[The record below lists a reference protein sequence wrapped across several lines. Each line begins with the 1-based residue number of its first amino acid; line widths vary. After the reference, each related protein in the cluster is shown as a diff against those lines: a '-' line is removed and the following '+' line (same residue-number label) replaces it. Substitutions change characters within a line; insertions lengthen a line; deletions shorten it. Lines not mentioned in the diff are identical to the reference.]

1 MSVLT
6 LDPFDDDGARRER
19 TLWTVAAIVVAS
31 LHVGLAIGYLL
42 LHPAPEGRAQAD
54 AFDVVFTPAV
64 VNEPAP
70 IAQETPAEPTPPAEP
85 PKEEPAKEEPVARE
99 AVAEPVP
106 QAQPDPEPQVTA
118 QPEPVPET
126 IAQPEPMPQVALAPE
141 PPRADDVV
149 LPPPPPPKPIEA
161 KPPEP
166 KPTPAPERVERKPVE
181 KKEAKEKVERKPA
194 PAKPAAAAESRQSR
208 VASAPNPGEDSV
220 GAREGQA
227 AWNHQV
233 EAQIGRAA
241 AGAYPSDGNGV
252 TGTVAVSVVIDR
264 NGRLL
269 SRRLAGSSG
278 SPALDRAALSIIE
291 RAQPFPRFPPV
302 MTMAQV
308 SRTVPLR
315 LRPR

>member
-6 LDPFDDDGARRER
+6 LDPFEHEQRRER
-19 TLWTVAAIVVAS
+19 TLWTIAALVVAA
-31 LHVGLAIGYLL
+31 LHVGLAVGYLL
-42 LHPAPEGRAQAD
+42 LRPAPQGRAQAP

-64 VNEPAP
+64 VSEPAP
-70 IAQETPAEPTPPAEP
+70 TAQDAPASEPPPAEP
-85 PKEEPAKEEPVARE
+85 PKEEQVKDEPVARE

-106 QAQPDPEPQVTA
+106 PAPSEPEPQVVA
-118 QPEPVPET
+118 QPDLEPDVIPS
-126 IAQPEPMPQVALAPE
+126 PEPAPQVALAPE

-166 KPTPAPERVERKPVE
+166 KPVPVPERVERKPVE
-181 KKEAKEKVERKPA
+181 KKETKKAERKSA
-194 PAKPAAAAESRQSR
+194 SAKPAAAPAARPSR
-208 VASAPNPGEDSV
+208 VASAPNPGDDSV

-227 AWNHQV
+227 SWNAEV
-233 EAQIGRAA
+233 VAQIRRAA
-241 AGAYPSDGNGV
+241 AYPSDGNGAS
-252 TGTVAVSVVIDR
+252 GTVMLNVVIDR

-278 SPALDRAALSIIE
+278 SPALDRAALGIIE
-291 RAQPFPRFPPV
+291 RAAPFPRFPPA
-302 MTMAQV
+302 MAQAQV
-308 SRTVPLR
+308 SRTVPLH

>member
-6 LDPFDDDGARRER
+6 LDPFEHEQRRER
-19 TLWTVAAIVVAS
+19 TLWTIAALVVAA
-31 LHVGLAIGYLL
+31 LHVGLAVGYLL
-42 LHPAPEGRAQAD
+42 LRPAPQGRAQAP

-64 VNEPAP
+64 VSEPAP
-70 IAQETPAEPTPPAEP
+70 TAQDAPASEPTSAEP
-85 PKEEPAKEEPVARE
+85 PKEEQVKDEPVARE

-106 QAQPDPEPQVTA
+106 PAPSEPEPQVMA
-118 QPEPVPET
+118 QPDLEPDVIPS
-126 IAQPEPMPQVALAPE
+126 PEPAPQVALAPE

-166 KPTPAPERVERKPVE
+166 KPVPVPERVERKPVE
-181 KKEAKEKVERKPA
+181 KKETKKAERKSA
-194 PAKPAAAAESRQSR
+194 PPKPAAAPAARPSR

-227 AWNHQV
+227 SWNAEV
-233 EAQIGRAA
+233 VAQIRRAA
-241 AGAYPSDGNGV
+241 AYPSDGNGAS
-252 TGTVAVSVVIDR
+252 GTVMLNVVIDR

-278 SPALDRAALSIIE
+278 SPALDRAALGIIE
-291 RAQPFPRFPPV
+291 RAAPFPRFPPA
-302 MTMAQV
+302 MAQAQV
-308 SRTVPLR
+308 SRTVPLH

>member
-6 LDPFDDDGARRER
+6 LDPFEHEQRRER
-19 TLWTVAAIVVAS
+19 TLWTIAALVVGG
-31 LHVGLAIGYLL
+31 LHVGLAVGYLL
-42 LHPAPEGRAQAD
+42 LRPAPQGRAQAP

-64 VNEPAP
+64 VSEPAP
-70 IAQETPAEPTPPAEP
+70 TAQDAPASEPPPVEP
-85 PKEEPAKEEPVARE
+85 PKDEPVKDDLVARE

-106 QAQPDPEPQVTA
+106 APSE
-118 QPEPVPET
+118 PEPVPDVVPS
-126 IAQPEPMPQVALAPE
+126 PEPAPQVALAPE

-161 KPPEP
+161 KLPEP
-166 KPTPAPERVERKPVE
+166 KPVPVPERVERKPVE
-181 KKEAKEKVERKPA
+181 KKETKERAERKPA
-194 PAKPAAAAESRQSR
+194 PPKPAAAPAARPSR

-227 AWNHQV
+227 SWNAEV
-233 EAQIGRAA
+233 VAQIRRAA
-241 AGAYPSDGNGV
+241 AYPSDGNGAS
-252 TGTVAVSVVIDR
+252 GTVMLNVVIDR

-278 SPALDRAALSIIE
+278 SPALDRAAMGIIE
-291 RAQPFPRFPPV
+291 RAAPFPRFPPA
-302 MTMAQV
+302 MAQAQV
-308 SRTVPLR
+308 SRTVPLH

>member
-6 LDPFDDDGARRER
+6 LGPFDDEERRER
-19 TLWTVAAIVVAS
+19 TLWSVAAILVAS
-31 LHVGLAIGYLL
+31 LHVGLAAGYLL
-42 LHPAPEGRAQAD
+42 LRPTPDGRAQAE

-70 IAQETPAEPTPPAEP
+70 VAQETPAEPMPPAEP

-126 IAQPEPMPQVALAPE
+126 IPQPEPMPQVALAPE

-166 KPTPAPERVERKPVE
+166 KPAPAPERVERKPVE
-181 KKEAKEKVERKPA
+181 KKDAKEKAEKKPA
-194 PAKPAAAAESRQSR
+194 PPKAAAAPASRPSR
-208 VASAPNPGEDSV
+208 VALAPNAGEDSE

-227 AWNHQV
+227 NWNSQV
-233 EAQIGRAA
+233 RASIARAA
-241 AGAYPSDGNGV
+241 SYPSDGNGAS
-252 TGTVAVSVVIDR
+252 GTATVMVVIDR

-278 SPALDRAALSIIE
+278 SPALDRAALSIVE
-291 RAQPFPRFPPV
+291 RAAPFPRFPPV
-302 MTMAQV
+302 MRQAQE
-308 SRTVPLR
+308 SLNVPLH
-315 LRPR
+315 LRQR

>member
-6 LDPFDDDGARRER
+6 LDPFEHEQRRER
-19 TLWTVAAIVVAS
+19 TLWTIAALVVAA
-31 LHVGLAIGYLL
+31 LHVGLAVGYLL
-42 LHPAPEGRAQAD
+42 LRPAPQGRAQAP

-64 VNEPAP
+64 VSEPAP
-70 IAQETPAEPTPPAEP
+70 TAQDAPASEPTSAEP
-85 PKEEPAKEEPVARE
+85 PKEEQVKDEPVARE

-106 QAQPDPEPQVTA
+106 PAPSEPEPQVVA
-118 QPEPVPET
+118 QPDLEPDVIPS
-126 IAQPEPMPQVALAPE
+126 PEPAPQVALAPE

-166 KPTPAPERVERKPVE
+166 KPVPVPERVERKPVE
-181 KKEAKEKVERKPA
+181 KKETKKAERKSA
-194 PAKPAAAAESRQSR
+194 PPKPAAAPAARPSR

-227 AWNHQV
+227 SWNAEV
-233 EAQIGRAA
+233 VAQIRRAA
-241 AGAYPSDGNGV
+241 AYPSDGNGAS
-252 TGTVAVSVVIDR
+252 GTVMLNVVIDR

-278 SPALDRAALSIIE
+278 SPALDRAAMGIIE
-291 RAQPFPRFPPV
+291 RAAPFPRFPPA
-302 MTMAQV
+302 MAQAQV
-308 SRTVPLR
+308 SRTVPLH

>member
-6 LDPFDDDGARRER
+6 LDPFEHEQRRER
-19 TLWTVAAIVVAS
+19 TLWTIAALVVAA
-31 LHVGLAIGYLL
+31 LHVGLAVGYLL
-42 LHPAPEGRAQAD
+42 LRPAPQGRAQAP

-64 VNEPAP
+64 VSEPAP
-70 IAQETPAEPTPPAEP
+70 TAQDAPASEPPPAEP
-85 PKEEPAKEEPVARE
+85 PKEEQVNDEPVARE

-106 QAQPDPEPQVTA
+106 PAPSEPEPQVVA
-118 QPEPVPET
+118 QPDLEPDVIPS
-126 IAQPEPMPQVALAPE
+126 PEPAPQVALAPE

-166 KPTPAPERVERKPVE
+166 KPVPVPERVERKPVE
-181 KKEAKEKVERKPA
+181 KKETKKAERKSA
-194 PAKPAAAAESRQSR
+194 PAKPAAAPAARPSR

-227 AWNHQV
+227 SWNAEV
-233 EAQIGRAA
+233 VAQIRRAA
-241 AGAYPSDGNGV
+241 AYPSDGNGAS
-252 TGTVAVSVVIDR
+252 GTVMLNVVIDR

-278 SPALDRAALSIIE
+278 SPALDRAALGIIE
-291 RAQPFPRFPPV
+291 RAAPFPRFPPA
-302 MTMAQV
+302 MAQAQV
-308 SRTVPLR
+308 SRTVPLH

>member
-6 LDPFDDDGARRER
+6 LDPFEHEQRRER
-19 TLWTVAAIVVAS
+19 TLWTIAALVVAA
-31 LHVGLAIGYLL
+31 LHVGLAVGYLL
-42 LHPAPEGRAQAD
+42 LRPAPQGRAQAP

-64 VNEPAP
+64 VSEPAP
-70 IAQETPAEPTPPAEP
+70 TAQDAPASEPTSAEP
-85 PKEEPAKEEPVARE
+85 PKEEQVKDEPVARE

-106 QAQPDPEPQVTA
+106 PAPSEPEPQVVA
-118 QPEPVPET
+118 QPDLEPDVIPS
-126 IAQPEPMPQVALAPE
+126 PEPAPQVALAPE

-166 KPTPAPERVERKPVE
+166 KPVPVPERVERKPVE
-181 KKEAKEKVERKPA
+181 KKETKERAERKSA
-194 PAKPAAAAESRQSR
+194 PPKPAAAPAARPSR

-227 AWNHQV
+227 SWNAEV
-233 EAQIGRAA
+233 VAQIRRAA
-241 AGAYPSDGNGV
+241 AYPSDGNGAS
-252 TGTVAVSVVIDR
+252 GTVMLNVVIDR

-278 SPALDRAALSIIE
+278 SPALDRAAMGIIE
-291 RAQPFPRFPPV
+291 RAAPFPRFPPA
-302 MTMAQV
+302 MAQAQV
-308 SRTVPLR
+308 SRTVPLH

>member
-6 LDPFDDDGARRER
+6 LNPFENEDRRER
-19 TLWTVAAIVVAS
+19 AVWTTAALVVAG

-42 LHPAPEGRAQAD
+42 LRPAPQGRAEAP

-64 VNEPAP
+64 VSEPAP
-70 IAQETPAEPTPPAEP
+70 AIQDTPQAEPSTPVEP
-85 PKEEPAKEEPVARE
+85 PKEEVKEEPVARE
-99 AVAEPVP
+99 AVAEPAP
-106 QAQPDPEPQVTA
+106 QPSSEPEPQVMA
-118 QPEPVPET
+118 QPEPVPDVPPS
-126 IAQPEPMPQVALAPE
+126 PEPAPQVALAPE

-149 LPPPPPPKPIEA
+149 LPPPPPPKPVEA
-161 KPPEP
+161 KPPES
-166 KPTPAPERVERKPVE
+166 KPAPVPERVERKPVD
-181 KKEAKEKVERKPA
+181 KKETKEKVEKKPA
-194 PAKPAAAAESRQSR
+194 PAKPAAAPASRPSR
-208 VASAPNPGEDSV
+208 MAAAPNSGEDSA

-227 AWNHQV
+227 NWNRQV

-241 AGAYPSDGNGV
+241 AYPSDGNGAS
-252 TGTVAVSVVIDR
+252 GTVVVSVVIDR

-308 SRTVPLR
+308 SRSVPLR

>member
-6 LDPFDDDGARRER
+6 LDPFEHEQRRER
-19 TLWTVAAIVVAS
+19 TLWTIAALVVAA
-31 LHVGLAIGYLL
+31 LHVGLAVGYLL
-42 LHPAPEGRAQAD
+42 LRPAPQGRAQAP

-64 VNEPAP
+64 VSEPAP
-70 IAQETPAEPTPPAEP
+70 TAQDAPASEPTSAEP
-85 PKEEPAKEEPVARE
+85 PKEEQVKDEPVARE

-106 QAQPDPEPQVTA
+106 PAPSEPEPQVVA
-118 QPEPVPET
+118 QPDLEPDVIPS
-126 IAQPEPMPQVALAPE
+126 PEPAPLVALAPE

-166 KPTPAPERVERKPVE
+166 KPVPVPERVERKPVE
-181 KKEAKEKVERKPA
+181 KETKERAERKSA
-194 PAKPAAAAESRQSR
+194 PPKPAAAPAARPSR

-227 AWNHQV
+227 SWNAEV
-233 EAQIGRAA
+233 VAQIRRAA
-241 AGAYPSDGNGV
+241 AYPSDGNGAS
-252 TGTVAVSVVIDR
+252 GTVMLNVVIDR

-278 SPALDRAALSIIE
+278 SPALDRAALGIIE
-291 RAQPFPRFPPV
+291 RAAPFPRFPPA
-302 MTMAQV
+302 MAQAQV
-308 SRTVPLR
+308 SRTVPLH

>member
-6 LDPFDDDGARRER
+6 LDPFEHEQRRER
-19 TLWTVAAIVVAS
+19 TLWTIAALVVAA
-31 LHVGLAIGYLL
+31 LHVGLAVGYLL
-42 LHPAPEGRAQAD
+42 LRPAPQGRAQAP

-64 VNEPAP
+64 VSEPAP
-70 IAQETPAEPTPPAEP
+70 TAQDAPQAEPTPPE
-85 PKEEPAKEEPVARE
+85 EEPAKDEPVARE

-106 QAQPDPEPQVTA
+106 PAPSEPEPQVMA
-118 QPEPVPET
+118 QPEPVPDV
-126 IAQPEPMPQVALAPE
+126 IPSPEPAPQVALAPE

-166 KPTPAPERVERKPVE
+166 KPVPMPERVERKPVE
-181 KKEAKEKVERKPA
+181 KKETKKAERKSA
-194 PAKPAAAAESRQSR
+194 PPKPAAAPAARPSR

-227 AWNHQV
+227 SWNAEV
-233 EAQIGRAA
+233 VAQIRRAA
-241 AGAYPSDGNGV
+241 AYPSDGNGAS
-252 TGTVAVSVVIDR
+252 GTVMLNVVIDR

-278 SPALDRAALSIIE
+278 SPALDRAAMGIIE
-291 RAQPFPRFPPV
+291 RAAPFPRFPPA
-302 MTMAQV
+302 MAQAQV
-308 SRTVPLR
+308 SRTVPLH

>member
-6 LDPFDDDGARRER
+6 LDPFEHEQRRER
-19 TLWTVAAIVVAS
+19 TLWTIAALVVGG
-31 LHVGLAIGYLL
+31 LHVGLAVGYLL
-42 LHPAPEGRAQAD
+42 LRPAPQGRAQAP

-64 VNEPAP
+64 VSEPAP
-70 IAQETPAEPTPPAEP
+70 TAQDAPASEPPPVEP
-85 PKEEPAKEEPVARE
+85 PKDEPVKDDPVARE

-106 QAQPDPEPQVTA
+106 APSE
-118 QPEPVPET
+118 PEPVPDVVPS
-126 IAQPEPMPQVALAPE
+126 PEPAPQVALAPE

-166 KPTPAPERVERKPVE
+166 KPVPVPERVERKPVE
-181 KKEAKEKVERKPA
+181 KKETKERAERKPA
-194 PAKPAAAAESRQSR
+194 SPKPAAAPAARPSR

-227 AWNHQV
+227 SWNAEV
-233 EAQIGRAA
+233 VAQIRRAA
-241 AGAYPSDGNGV
+241 AYPSDGNGAS
-252 TGTVAVSVVIDR
+252 GTVMLNVVIDR

-278 SPALDRAALSIIE
+278 SPALDRAAMGIIE
-291 RAQPFPRFPPV
+291 RAAPFPRFPPA
-302 MTMAQV
+302 MAQAQV
-308 SRTVPLR
+308 SRTVPLH

>member
-6 LDPFDDDGARRER
+6 LDPFDHDERKER
-19 TLWTVAAIVVAS
+19 TLWTVAALAVAG
-31 LHVGLAIGYLL
+31 LHVGLAVGYLL
-42 LHPAPEGRAQAD
+42 LRPAPEGRAEAP

-64 VNEPAP
+64 VSEPAP
-70 IAQETPAEPTPPAEP
+70 AAQDAPVQPTPPAEP

-106 QAQPDPEPQVTA
+106 QAQPDPEPQVTP
-118 QPEPVPET
+118 QPEPVPEV
-126 IAQPEPMPQVALAPE
+126 IQQPVPVPQVALAPE

-166 KPTPAPERVERKPVE
+166 KPVPVPERVEHKPVE
-181 KKEAKEKVERKPA
+181 KKDTREKAEKKPA
-194 PAKPAAAAESRQSR
+194 PPKPAAAPASRRSR
-208 VASAPNPGEDSV
+208 VAAAPNAGEDSV
-220 GAREGQA
+220 GARDAQA
-227 AWNHQV
+227 SWNAEV
-233 EAQIGRAA
+233 AASIRRAA
-241 AGAYPSDGNGV
+241 VYPSDGNGV
-252 TGTVAVSVVIDR
+252 SGTVMVSVVVDR

-278 SPALDRAALSIIE
+278 SSALDRAAMGIID
-291 RAQPFPRFPPV
+291 RAAPFPRFPPA
-302 MTMAQV
+302 MTQAQV
-308 SRTVPLR
+308 SRTVPLH

>member
-6 LDPFDDDGARRER
+6 LDPFDQEERRER
-19 TLWTVAAIVVAS
+19 TLWTVAALLVAG
-31 LHVGLAIGYLL
+31 LHVGLAVGYLL
-42 LHPAPEGRAQAD
+42 LRPAPEGRAEAP

-64 VNEPAP
+64 VSEPAP
-70 IAQETPAEPTPPAEP
+70 AIQDAPPAEPTPPVEP
-85 PKEEPAKEEPVARE
+85 PKEEPVKDEPAVRE

-106 QAQPDPEPQVTA
+106 EVMLSPEPAPQVT
-118 QPEPVPET
+118 
-126 IAQPEPMPQVALAPE
+126 LAPE

-149 LPPPPPPKPIEA
+149 LPPPTPPKPIEA
-161 KPPEP
+161 KPPEA
-166 KPTPAPERVERKPVE
+166 KPAPVPERVEHKPAE
-181 KKEAKEKVERKPA
+181 KKEAKERAEKKPA
-194 PAKPAAAAESRQSR
+194 PAKPAAAPASRPSR

-252 TGTVAVSVVIDR
+252 TGTVAISVVIDR